1 MCFSTTTPSTQT
13 PTCRDIFLIPFF
25 GNSLA
30 TRLVCAEEAHQVLVL
45 GDFRAAQRVLL
56 RLPLASSA
64 SKTTTSRADDEPALH
79 VWVVNMHLD
88 HDHPDRRAAQGEAV
102 VSWMEDAK
110 GRCDAIVL
118 CGDLN
123 ASPPEPLHALLRQRG
138 YRSAHTMVHGNEPQV
153 CCMCIV
159 VGKQEVEIAVV
170 ISKTTRLVVRHT
182 GHMAVGHRGPAC
194 RRGPL

>member
-1 MCFSTTTPSTQT
+1 MPLRIEQYREAYRIQSELVRLARYIRLHVCLYTHTYSTPL
-13 PTCRDIFLIPFF
+13 PYKPLYRDVFLIPFF

-30 TRLVCAEEAHQVLVL
+30 TRLVCVEEAHQVLVL

-56 RLPLASSA
+56 RLPLAT
-64 SKTTTSRADDEPALH
+64 SKHHNPEDAPALH

-88 HDHPDRRAAQGEAV
+88 HDHPDRRATQGEAV

-123 ASPPEPLHALLRQRG
+123 ASPPEPLHALLRQCG
-138 YRSAHTMVHGNEPQV
+138 YRSAHTMMHGNEPKV
-153 CCMCIV
+153 
-159 VGKQEVEIAVV
+159 
-170 ISKTTRLVVRHT
+170 
-182 GHMAVGHRGPAC
+182 
-194 RRGPL
+194 